1 MSLGFPFGLRAHD
14 YGRRSPEGLAS
25 LLAAAGAS
33 HAQLA
38 PAKALLGID
47 AAAGSLS
54 PAAAAGIA
62 AAFEA
67 SGLRI
72 SVLGCYVDLLEGGDE
87 EPKARERFLE
97 ALERAGALGAGCVAT
112 ESFGMR
118 AASRGEAY
126 PLAFLKALE
135 ALVRR
140 AEELAVNIAVEP
152 VYSHRITDAR
162 AMAGVL
168 ADMGSERLYC
178 LLDPVNLI
186 DPGQPDR
193 ALEGALRCVELF
205 PDRIKA
211 MHVKDYLPARGK
223 LSIVPPGSGHF
234 PYGAFFKRA
243 SALGLSCDL
252 IIEDCAPEA
261 LGAGL
266 RFLEGVGAALVAAR
280 YSSER
285 I

>member
-38 PAKALLGID
+38 PAKALIGID

-54 PAAAAGIA
+54 QAAAAGIA
-62 AAFEA
+62 AAFGS

-72 SVLGCYVDLLEGGDE
+72 SVLGCYVDLLGGGVGVPDAH
-87 EPKARERFLE
+87 ARFME
-97 ALERAGALGAGCVAT
+97 ALELAGTLGAGCVAT
-112 ESFGMR
+112 ESFGGR

-126 PLAFLKALE
+126 PLPFLKALE
-135 ALVRR
+135 GLVGR
-140 AEELAVNIAVEP
+140 AEELAVDIAVEP
-152 VYSHRITDAR
+152 VYSHRIAGAR

-168 ADMGSERLYC
+168 ADMGSKRLYC

-193 ALEGALRCVELF
+193 AMEGALACAELF

-211 MHVKDYLPARGK
+211 MHIKDYLPAHGK
-223 LSIVPPGSGHF
+223 LSVVAPGSGLF
-234 PYGAFFKRA
+234 PYAAFFERA

-252 IIEDCAPEA
+252 IVEDCAPEA

-266 RFLEGVGAALVAAR
+266 RFLEREGAALVAAR
-280 YSSER
+280 YSSES